1 MKCLFDN
8 ADADSDGVVTV
19 EELEALLARHGVGD
33 ARAPRFVY
41 YDDDNNKRIDKEEVP
56 VAAPGR
62 EGLLTY
68 EMSNTVSAQRV
79 SAQHSRSTAEP

>member
-8 ADADSDGVVTV
+8 ADADSDGVITV

-41 YDDDNNKRIDKEEVP
+41 YVYDDDNNKRIDKEDFLS
-56 VAAPGR
+56 
-62 EGLLTY
+62 LLLG
-68 EMSNTVSAQRV
+68 ERGC
-79 SAQHSRSTAEP
+79 